1 MKTMHALIY
10 KKSYYLSEL
19 IFALCFLNAHS
30 INGLISLGKLRE
42 YRQWFFISYQLYT
55 KTNKLVTF
63 KKKYHSDFTSC
74 DYLNKD
80 SFLYVQFKV
89 TAQKMLFYQRLKS
102 LQRTWKSWNPTPTYE
117 WAWEYG
123 IILFNLY
130 KTVFEKELIKT
141 KSKKTFFKYFSIE
154 TFWLYINSVNNQI
167 LSLPLEAILQ
177 TIDLLAEAI
186 PIFFDDYETTPK
198 EISPTWIKKYCWALI
213 ITGIPLWLKIMIIFK
228 NYYQN
233 EKSNQFSTII
243 GMNNH
248 PVAQEILNMHSNL
261 LPIINLQV
269 DNKPD
274 SVPHI
279 QGSNHLSMQLTR
291 VS

>member
-1 MKTMHALIY
+1 MKTMQVLIY
-10 KKSYYLSEL
+10 KKSYYLSRL
-19 IFALCFLNAHS
+19 IFAFCLLNSSS
-30 INGLISLGKLRE
+30 INALISFNKLHE
-42 YRQWFFISYQLYT
+42 YGRWFFISYQLYT
-55 KTNKLVTF
+55 KTNKLVIF
-63 KKKYHSDFTSC
+63 KKKYNSDFTSC

-80 SFLYVQFKV
+80 TFLYVQFKV
-89 TAQKMLFYQRLKS
+89 TVQKTLFYKRLKS
-102 LQRTWKSWNPTPTYE
+102 LQRTWKSWNVTPTYE

-130 KTVFEKELIKT
+130 KTVFEKELSVT
-141 KSKKTFFKYFSIE
+141 TRNKKTFFKQFSIE

-186 PIFFDDYETTPK
+186 PIFFDNNETNPK
-198 EISPTWIKKYCWALI
+198 EINSAWIKKYGWAII

-233 EKSNQFSTII
+233 EKLDQMNALI
-243 GMNNH
+243 GMNNLTI
-248 PVAQEILNMHSNL
+248 ARDISNMPSHL
-261 LPIINLQV
+261 LPTINLQV

-279 QGSNHLSMQLTR
+279 QR
-291 VS
+291 